1 MSNELLQKAGVKFL
15 KLSDFDD
22 RIIKHRYPIS
32 IVLLY
37 SNTCPHCVRAKKDFI
52 RLKSDD
58 DLKKLAIDCTDDNPL
73 VNRVPYLFQFREEE
87 FTVPQ
92 MYLVKYGKIVKKI
105 KDLSKY
111 GQLDG
116 KKDHEN
122 EIHDRY
128 DSKNKGCIVS

>member
-1 MSNELLQKAGVKFL
+1 MSNELLQKAGVKLL
-15 KLSDFDD
+15 KLSDFED
-22 RIIKHRYPIS
+22 RIIKQRYPLS

-37 SNTCPHCVRAKKDFI
+37 SNTCPHCVRAKKNFI

-58 DLKKLAIDCTDDNPL
+58 DIKKLAIDCTDDNPL
-73 VNRVPYLFQFREEE
+73 VNKVPYLFQFREEE

-92 MYLVKYGKIVKKI
+92 MYLARHGKIIKKI

-111 GQLDG
+111 GQIDG
-116 KKDHEN
+116 KNGREN
-122 EIHDRY
+122 EMEDRY